1 MLPAL
6 RSKSFQHERPR
17 RTVLLRYGV
26 PLALLVALTILRTQ
40 GISSTFWLHGDQIR
54 DWTIALGP
62 WHDLPLSG
70 TPSSV
75 GGRAAGPVF
84 YWTLWAIRV
93 VVGPFTD
100 YLPHAGGIGISLI
113 QSFADAVLFIALRR
127 RFESALL
134 ALAVVVTAA
143 TAPFDVALS
152 ATIWNPPLA
161 VALVKAAMAAML
173 IGGDRPSRGWVVAT
187 TALGWLAV
195 QAHSSA
201 VFVALPIAI
210 AFMVCGWRRE
220 GWKGLRRSAWTIAAT
235 VFVLQVPFL
244 LDLAF
249 DPSAP
254 AAPTL
259 VVHDVTRTLSD
270 PGALRLGASIR
281 EAGAA
286 FRQFLLMSWEAA
298 WFMPAALL
306 CVLAA
311 VWRVRRDLML
321 AAVSVGPTLFAVAG
335 FATWQGAFEPYWFL
349 PLLPP
354 FVLALALGLTAAPWR
369 PVTSAVSGAVL
380 LLVLLAQ
387 PARFESSRQ
396 LFRMPEYG
404 ALAQGSR
411 EVRRRAPS
419 IRALEVR
426 FPLAPTVD
434 PLFLYTTVLG
444 GRISTDAE
452 YVAVLDRSGHASFR
466 GSP

>member
-1 MLPAL
+1 MWP
-6 RSKSFQHERPR
+6 
-17 RTVLLRYGV
+17 RYGV
-26 PLALLVALTILRTQ
+26 PLALLVGLTLLRTH

-62 WHDLPLSG
+62 WYDLPLSG

-113 QSFADAVLFIALRR
+113 QSVADAALFVALRR
-127 RFESALL
+127 RFESTLL
-134 ALAVVVTAA
+134 ALAVVVAAA

-161 VALVKAAMAAML
+161 VALVKAATAAML
-173 IGGDRPSRGWVVAT
+173 IGGDRPSPGWVVAT

-201 VFVALPIAI
+201 VFVALPIVI
-210 AFMVCGWRRE
+210 SFMVRE
-220 GWKGLRRSAWTIAAT
+220 WERGRWKGIRRSAWTIGGT
-235 VFVLQVPFL
+235 VFILQVPFL
-244 LDLAF
+244 LDVALN
-249 DPSAP
+249 PSAP
-254 AAPTL
+254 AAPTR
-259 VVHDVTRTLSD
+259 VVQDVTRTLSD
-270 PGALRLGASIR
+270 PASLRLEASFR
-281 EAGAA
+281 ELGAA
-286 FRQFLLMSWEAA
+286 FRQFLFTPWEVA
-298 WFMPAALL
+298 WFMPAAVL
-306 CVLAA
+306 CVMAA
-311 VWRVRRDLML
+311 VWRVRRDLTL
-321 AAVSVGPTLFAVAG
+321 AAVSVGPTLFAVTG
-335 FATWQGAFEPYWFL
+335 FATWQRAFEPYWFL
-349 PLLPP
+349 PLFPS
-354 FVLALALGLTAAPWR
+354 FVLTVVLGMTAAPWR
-369 PVTSAVSGAVL
+369 HVTSVVSGAILV
-380 LLVLLAQ
+380 LVLLAQ
-387 PARFESSRQ
+387 PARFEASRQ
-396 LFRMPEYG
+396 LFRMSEYG

-411 EVRRRAPS
+411 EVRQRAPA

-444 GRISTDAE
+444 GRISADAE
-452 YVAVLDRSGHASFR
+452 YVAVLERSGHAAFR